1 MQRSKI
7 FPVFAFLWCF
17 ASIGHAQVEGT
28 DKASGEGA
36 PAIYVVTEV
45 PPKFPGGEYALLNYL
60 SEQTT
65 YPEKSRERGEQGVVM
80 VQFVI
85 NEDGSVS
92 NATVLKSVS
101 RLLDAEAIR
110 VVESMPRWE
119 PGYNRGKAVKVYYK
133 LPMRFMLDGVEE

>member
-1 MQRSKI
+1 MKI
-7 FPVFAFLWCF
+7 KFLLTLSLFFTGHVFAQN
-17 ASIGHAQVEGT
+17 A
-28 DKASGEGA
+28 GA
-36 PAIYVVTEV
+36 EAAPGGIYVMTEV
-45 PPKFPGGEYALLNYL
+45 PPKFPGGEQALLSYL

-92 NATVLKSVS
+92 NATIQKSIS

-133 LPMRFMLDGVEE
+133 LPLRFMLDGVEE